1 MNKYINKSVWSVV
14 FNVYCFQ
21 DVFVFCLVNIK
32 ENILGRSNPS
42 SFRRNIMHEKLGTW
56 ILKLFTSNENS

>member
-1 MNKYINKSVWSVV
+1 MNKYINKSGGRWSLMCIVSKM
-14 FNVYCFQ
+14 FLY
-21 DVFVFCLVNIK
+21 FCLVNIK